1 MTKADID
8 LAHRLVGEL
17 GHCAHAMDQYG
28 NARIGGI
35 IRAAANLL
43 EKMVKEAEEAFEA
56 ARPRHAPSD
65 DEQRELS
72 LDGANGQFK
81 HAPSDVYRKG
91 LTGDANG

>member
-8 LAHRLVGEL
+8 LAHKLVGEL

-43 EKMVKEAEEAFEA
+43 EKLVEEHDGPSEFI
-56 ARPRHAPSD
+56 SD
-65 DEQRELS
+65 DEVDKLVE
-72 LDGANGQFK
+72 AMKAK
-81 HAPSDVYRKG
+81 HHV
-91 LTGDANG
+91 